1 MFKKYS
7 KKFKQLLFVFRLRQD
22 LKQLLV
28 SFLPLSVDLSI
39 RSLHTEDKILG
50 LMPKA
55 FYPVHSSSKF
65 LEISC

>member
-28 SFLPLSVDLSI
+28 CFLPLSVDLSI
-39 RSLHTEDKILG
+39 SSLHTEDKILG

-65 LEISC
+65 LEMSC